1 MLIIKALIILRYDIH
16 PTYTR
21 HKSDIE
27 MGDTGGSA
35 LEDTL
40 SKVFSLMVVDKFSR
54 ELKNALG
61 HRKERP

>member
-1 MLIIKALIILRYDIH
+1 M
-16 PTYTR
+16 TYIR

-27 MGDTGGSA
+27 RGDMGGSA

-40 SKVFSLMVVDKFSR
+40 SKASSLMVFDKFSR